1 MYFKSLLVV
10 FVFLLALLSC
20 KQQKNDKGI
29 GEYFD
34 KIAEQEPLVPE
45 VGFATG
51 FDIFRKDGITKVT
64 IKNPEKEG
72 SLIAE
77 YYLVTDNKYKKQ
89 FPDAQNIVEVPLR
102 KAAVF
107 SGTQL
112 SSLIKTNLLHRVVGV
127 SEASFILDT
136 SVRKLIEQGR
146 ITELAS
152 NGDFYLETVL
162 KVNPQVIFHSPYKA
176 NENHPLAKTKI
187 TMIPFMDFK
196 ETSPLGRA
204 EWMKLTAAFF
214 GKQEMVDSIF
224 QSIVDK
230 YQTYTKLAKTSKRR
244 PTVFSDKFFN
254 DQWYVPG
261 GNSYVAR
268 LFEDAGAD
276 YLWADD
282 EGVASFPLDY
292 EAVIKKAAHADFWRI
307 VGSFNDEGTY
317 DFLAAQNGLY
327 THFDAFKNKK
337 IIWCNAQ
344 ASSYFENSP
353 LEPHIVL
360 ADLIYCFHPEL
371 LPDHQPKYYYLME

>member
-1 MYFKSLLVV
+1 M
-10 FVFLLALLSC
+10 
-20 KQQKNDKGI
+20 
-29 GEYFD
+29 
-34 KIAEQEPLVPE
+34 
-45 VGFATG
+45 
-51 FDIFRKDGITKVT
+51 
-64 IKNPEKEG
+64 
-72 SLIAE
+72 
-77 YYLVTDNKYKKQ
+77 
-89 FPDAQNIVEVPLR
+89 EVPLR
-102 KAAVF
+102 QAAVF

-112 SSLIKTNLLHRVVGV
+112 SSLIKTNLLDRVVGV
-127 SEASFILDT
+127 SEANFILDT

-162 KVNPQVIFHSPYKA
+162 KVNPEVIFHSPYKA

-214 GKQEMVDSIF
+214 GKQQMVDSIF
-224 QSIVDK
+224 QSIVDE
-230 YQTYTKLAKTSKRR
+230 YQTYTKLAKTSKQR

-268 LFEDAGAD
+268 LFEDAEAD

-282 EGVASFPLDY
+282 QGVASFPLDFPLDY
-292 EAVIKKAAHADFWRI
+292 EAVFKKAAHADFWRI

-317 DFLAAQNGLY
+317 DFLEAQNGLY

-337 IIWCNAQ
+337 IIWCDAQ

-371 LPDHQPKYYYLME
+371 LPDYQPKYYYLME